1 MAGIAQY
8 TSFLNQQKEV
18 MFNFRELI
26 RLEKEE
32 QKANLEDGKQM
43 AIDVSKDNSLEKAT
57 IGMDELKLFEYFVEV
72 QLNAIE
78 CGAKLTDKFKSKI
91 EEMEQR
97 SAEEKANKAKE
108 EAELRKAEKA
118 KESKQKAFELAK
130 AKMEEEAE
138 ANGDPIFDISD
149 EELMEQIEL
158 AEEKKAKGK
167 SKSSTKNKT
176 DKEPENQKDELLF
189 DLFGEE

>member
-8 TSFLNQQKEV
+8 TSFFNQQKEV

-43 AIDVSKDNSLEKAT
+43 AIDASKDNSLENAT
-57 IGMDELKLFEYFVEV
+57 IGMNELKLFEYFVEV

-78 CGAKLTDKFKSKI
+78 CGAKLTEKFKSKI
-91 EEMEQR
+91 EEMEKR
-97 SAEEKANKAKE
+97 STEEKANKAKE

-149 EELMEQIEL
+149 DELMEQVEL
-158 AEEKKAKGK
+158 AEEKKAKEK
-167 SKSSTKNKT
+167 SKSSTKPKT
-176 DKEPENQKDELLF
+176 SKEAEKQEVESLF
-189 DLFGEE
+189 DLFDE

>member
-1 MAGIAQY
+1 MAGIAKY
-8 TSFLNQQKEV
+8 TSFFNQQKEII
-18 MFNFRELI
+18 FNFRELI

-43 AIDVSKDNSLEKAT
+43 AIDASKDNSLEKAT
-57 IGMDELKLFEYFVEV
+57 VGMDELKLFEYYVEV
-72 QLNAIE
+72 QLNVIE
-78 CGAKLTDKFKSKI
+78 CGEKLTEKYKSKI
-91 EEMEQR
+91 EEMEKR
-97 SAEEKANKAKE
+97 SDEEKANKAKE

-149 EELMEQIEL
+149 EELMEQVEL
-158 AEEKKAKGK
+158 AEEKKAKEK
-167 SKSSTKNKT
+167 SKSSIKSKT
-176 DKEPENQKDELLF
+176 SKEAEKQEVEALF
-189 DLFGEE
+189 DLFDEE